1 MEEQSQME
9 QENQEK
15 KKGGRAFIVFLLII
29 SLLGNGYLVF
39 DYVQGKKND
48 QELMQM
54 AKDAGISLDSLQAE
68 YDAIALKYQDL
79 VENSGFIDDS
89 LKQVIDEQK
98 LEIMELFN
106 KLKNSPSPQRLY
118 AANARV
124 KTFEQQNMKL
134 QQMNDSLMKDNV
146 KYKEHIAQAK
156 VKYDEI
162 SSDTRKLLG
171 KYQDLE
177 KKSNRVNFSINEFN
191 AIPVRVKRDKRE
203 KTYKTSRIDE
213 LDISFLVVGNELID
227 NGEKEISI
235 RIIGTN
241 NEVLGADNDVLT
253 ESSKLVSMVE
263 KFDYTGKST
272 DFNVTFKQE
281 EKWKPGQHTIE
292 LLHNGKVIDRIAF
305 ILD

>member
-1 MEEQSQME
+1 ME

-106 KLKNSPSPQRLY
+106 KLKKSPSPQRLY

-124 KTFEQQNMKL
+124 KTFEQQNTKL

-156 VKYDEI
+156 AKYDEI

-177 KKSNRVNFSINEFN
+177 TKTNRVNFSINEFN

-213 LDISFLVVGNELID
+213 LDISFMVVGNELID
-227 NGEKEISI
+227 NGKKEISI

>member
-1 MEEQSQME
+1 ME